1 MIEEGVGFIEER
13 KGGREE
19 KKEQDRGNREEY
31 GGRERERERVKEIS
45 ELTLL

>member
-13 KGGREE
+13 KGGKEE

-31 GGRERERERVKEIS
+31 GERERVKEIS